1 MKNNSILGCPRWKS
15 PTIQSLLRKMKVSA
29 FLLFLGAFSLM
40 AGTAAS
46 QNIPV
51 SINRTN
57 VSLETVLNDI
67 EAQTEYL
74 FIYKHGVNVNEEIS
88 VNAEKESLGQV
99 LDEILKDSGITY
111 NVRGKHIILSL
122 APKAPVASVSETVSA
137 QEPQPATFA
146 KGVVRDA
153 SGEPLIGVS
162 IVVKGTMRGVA
173 TDLDGS
179 FSIEA
184 RAGEVLEISSIGYL
198 PQEIRAVTDKAMTIV
213 MAEDSE
219 MLEETVVIGY
229 GVQKKS
235 DVTGAIAS
243 VKDSDL
249 ENRTSTDVA
258 QAIQGKAAGVQ
269 IINASGAPGS
279 ASSIQIRGYSSN
291 SQTSPL
297 MIVDGLKVNDISYLD
312 PEAIAS
318 IEILKDAASAAIY
331 GVEAGNGV
339 VLITTKSGQKGEGR
353 VFYSFQNSIQSVAH
367 MPELMNASE
376 YMDYMMISGAATQ
389 KDFDYDG
396 KTDTKWSD
404 YMLETGYQRRHTF
417 GVEGGND
424 RAKFYTSLSYSDNNG
439 IIKGDKDVFK
449 RFVGQI
455 NAEYKIRDWMTV
467 GVNTTID
474 RSTRRALSESSGTS
488 DSVFAAILVSDP
500 ITPFI
505 YDDDAIP
512 SRVQTV
518 IDGGYKVPRDPDGHV
533 YGVSAFSD
541 QSYLWNPQVML
552 ERRDTETQS
561 FRVRGV
567 AFANFTPV
575 QGLVITSRFGF
586 QGGYS
591 HTNTYNHEVYMT
603 TKNNQALSIS
613 GSTNDRLYY
622 QWENFANYTKSFGK
636 HELTAMAGMSYQQT
650 NTDNLRGSA
659 NQLSSDSPNFR
670 YLDNAVNTAQMS
682 LGGQPEVRANMSYF
696 GRIGYSFANKYFI
709 QANFRA
715 DAYDSSKLDK
725 QHRWGYFPSVSA
737 GWTVSNEPFM
747 QDLKQTLSLSFLKL
761 RASWGVNGN
770 VNALGEY
777 QYASVLESSADYGNN
792 IDGSFLVGVRPS
804 KVLPNPN
811 IRWETSRQVDV
822 GLDLRMLKERLTF
835 SVDWYNKDT
844 HDLLTRTTAP
854 GNTGAEY
861 VYVNAGLVNNHGTEF
876 ELGWKD
882 TIGEF
887 SYGINANL
895 STVHN
900 KVVKGTSPDRV
911 PGQKIWGSYDVT
923 YFEEG
928 YPLWYL
934 RTFVVD
940 HVDPATGAAVYKDFD
955 NDGEITAEDRDFV
968 GSGIPDFTYGLTVN
982 MAYKGFDLLVLGA
995 GSQGAELL
1003 YAVTRADALQ
1013 QNTLKI
1019 FYTDAWQSSS
1029 SSGYKYP
1036 KPDSSDKFYRC
1047 SNLRVYD
1054 ASFFKIKQIQLGY
1067 NLPRKLVKKIAM
1079 SSLRAY
1085 VSLDDWFTFTKY
1097 PGLDPETSHV
1107 GTSASGLGVDYGS
1120 YPISKKLV
1128 FGVNVSF

>member
-1 MKNNSILGCPRWKS
+1 
-15 PTIQSLLRKMKVSA
+15 MKVSA
-29 FLLFLGAFSLM
+29 FLMFVGAFCLM
-40 AGTAAS
+40 AETAVS

-74 FIYKHGVNVNEEIS
+74 FIYKNGVNVNQEIS
-88 VNAEKESLGQV
+88 VSADQESLSTV
-99 LDEILKDSGITY
+99 LDEILQGSDITY
-111 NVRGKHIILSL
+111 SVQGKHIILARSEKTAVARAAAVP
-122 APKAPVASVSETVSA
+122 APAPQDVSHA
-137 QEPQPATFA
+137 R
-146 KGVVRDA
+146 GVVRDA
-153 SGEPLIGVS
+153 AGEPLFGVS
-162 IVVKGTMRGVA
+162 VVVKGTMRGVA
-173 TDLDGS
+173 TELDGS

-184 RAGEVLEISSIGYL
+184 KAGEILEISSIGFISQEL
-198 PQEIRAVTDKAMTIV
+198 PAVTDRPMNV
-213 MAEDSE
+213 LLVEDAE

-249 ENRTSTDVA
+249 ENRTTTDVA

-279 ASSIQIRGYSSN
+279 ASAIQIRGYSSN
-291 SQTSPL
+291 SKTDPL

-312 PEAIAS
+312 PETIAS

-331 GVEAGNGV
+331 GIEAGNGV
-339 VLITTKSGQKGEGR
+339 VLITTKSGRKGEGR
-353 VFYSFQNSIQSVAH
+353 VFYNFQSSVQKIARI
-367 MPELMNASE
+367 PELMNARE
-376 YMDYMMISGAATQ
+376 YMDYMMLSGAATQ
-389 KDFDYDG
+389 ADFDYDG
-396 KTDTKWSD
+396 KTDTNWAD
-404 YMLETGYQRRHTF
+404 YMLETGHQQRHTF

-424 RAKFYTSLSYSDNNG
+424 RAKFYTSLSYTDNNG
-439 IIKGDKDVFK
+439 IIKGDKDVF
-449 RFVGQI
+449 RRLVGQI
-455 NAEYKIRDWMTV
+455 NAEYKAKDWLTV

-474 RSTRRALSESSGTS
+474 RSVRRALSESSTTS
-488 DSVFAAILVSDP
+488 DSVFASIIISDP
-500 ITPFI
+500 ITPFV
-505 YDDDAIP
+505 YDDNSIP
-512 SRVQTV
+512 ARVQSV
-518 IDGGYKVPRDPDGHV
+518 IDGGYKVPRDAAGHV

-567 AFANFTPV
+567 AYANFTPFKD
-575 QGLVITSRFGF
+575 LVITSRFGF

-591 HTNTYNHEVYMT
+591 HSNTYNHEMYMT
-603 TKNNQALSIS
+603 TKNNQAMSIS
-613 GSTNDRLYY
+613 GSSNDRLYY
-622 QWENFANYTKSFGK
+622 QWENFANYNKSFGK
-636 HELTAMAGMSYQQT
+636 HDISAMAGMSYQQT
-650 NTDNLRGSA
+650 NTDSIRGSA
-659 NQLSSDSPNFR
+659 NQLTSEAPNFR
-670 YLDNAVNTAQMS
+670 YLNNTVNTAQMT

-696 GRIGYSFANKYFI
+696 GRIGYSYDNRYFI

-715 DAYDSSKLDK
+715 DAYDSSKLERK
-725 QHRWGYFPSVSA
+725 HRWGYFPSVSA

-747 QDLKQTLSLSFLKL
+747 QNVKRALSLSFMKL

-777 QYASVLESSADYGNN
+777 QYASVLESSSDYGNN
-792 IDGSFLVGVRPS
+792 LDGTFLVGVRPS
-804 KVLPNPN
+804 KILSNHG

-822 GLDLRMLKERLTF
+822 GLDLRMFKERLTF

-882 TIGEF
+882 SIGDF
-887 SYGINANL
+887 NYGISANL

-911 PGQKIWGSYDVT
+911 PGQKIWSSYDVT

-934 RTFVVD
+934 RTFMVD
-940 HVDPATGAAVYKDFD
+940 HIDQATGEAVYKDFD
-955 NDGEITAEDRDFV
+955 GDGAITPNDRDFA
-968 GSGIPDFTYGLTVN
+968 GSGIPDFTYGLTLN
-982 MAYKGFDLLVLGA
+982 MSYKGFDLLVLGA

-1013 QNTLKI
+1013 QNTLKS
-1019 FYTDAWQSSS
+1019 FYTDAWKNASST
-1029 SSGYKYP
+1029 GYKYP
-1036 KPDSSDKFYRC
+1036 KPDANDKYYRT

-1067 NLPRKLVKKIAM
+1067 NVPRKLVKRIGL

-1107 GTSASGLGVDYGS
+1107 GSSASGLGVDFGS
-1120 YPISKKLV
+1120 YPISRKLV